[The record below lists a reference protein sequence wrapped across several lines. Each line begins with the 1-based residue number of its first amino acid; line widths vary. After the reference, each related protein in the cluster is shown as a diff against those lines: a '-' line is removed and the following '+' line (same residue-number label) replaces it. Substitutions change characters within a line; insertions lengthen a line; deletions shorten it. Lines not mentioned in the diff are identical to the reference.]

1 MNGQKS
7 YILNKIIDKYEN
19 SRNDWKQDKSGNR
32 SFLVQGD
39 QDYSRILPSDL
50 AAEAKQLQQEG
61 LIRVEWAVYG
71 SDAARIYYFLD
82 QMPEYYRRTGREPKR
97 ERWKRDLQTVDA
109 HRQQARTPWLQEYYE
124 KLLSRLEEGKRP
136 ADLEK
141 YGEKLFVCLDA
152 LEKLREPVFIR
163 VFSSRFLGGSKIFE
177 KELMDRVVSI
187 AADYHPLVDETMEK
201 YQVLAQLYLE
211 SYTQELAVKGGLCI
225 QLEGRNIDLAQFP
238 YGTVLNTETLKR
250 AHVPAQQKI
259 RKVITVE
266 NKANFVSMP
275 FEEGTFLIF
284 SHGFFSPLERE
295 FLVHVRQAL
304 EERGRDTAAGNSR
317 IAYFHTG
324 DLDYGGVRIFK
335 HIREHVFPDLQPL
348 HMGIEDYERYLEYG
362 SDIEESA
369 WKKLREIREPRL
381 QPLIERMLKER
392 KTVEQECFLYR

>member
-250 AHVPAQQKI
+250 AHVPARQKI

-275 FEEGTFLIF
+275 FEEGTFLVF

-304 EERGRDTAAGNSR
+304 EERGCDTAVGNSR